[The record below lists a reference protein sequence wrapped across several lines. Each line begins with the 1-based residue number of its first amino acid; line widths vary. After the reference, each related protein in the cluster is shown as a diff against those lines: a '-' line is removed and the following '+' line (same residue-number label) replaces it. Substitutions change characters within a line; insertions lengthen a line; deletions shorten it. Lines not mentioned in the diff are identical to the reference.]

1 MTVKMNITMCNTII
15 TIYELLVSNNTKEG
29 FSQYVFKVTGVT
41 AEDKFFEDFDDAF
54 EEFKNRINECY
65 YG

>member
-1 MTVKMNITMCNTII
+1 MTVKMNITMCNTMI
-15 TIYELLVSNNTKEG
+15 TIYELLVSNDTI
-29 FSQYVFKVTGVT
+29 FKDIKNSISDLGS
-41 AEDKFFEDFDDAF
+41 AF

>member
-1 MTVKMNITMCNTII
+1 MTVKMNITMCNTMI
-15 TIYELLVSNNTKEG
+15 TIYELLVSNDTI
-29 FSQYVFKVTGVT
+29 FKVTGVT
-41 AEDKFFEDFDDAF
+41 AEDKFFENFDAAF

>member
-1 MTVKMNITMCNTII
+1 MNITMCNTMI
-15 TIYELLVSNNTKEG
+15 TIYELLVSNDTI
-29 FSQYVFKVTGVT
+29 FKVTGVT
-41 AEDKFFEDFDDAF
+41 AEDKFFENFDDAF

>member
-1 MTVKMNITMCNTII
+1 MTVKMNITMCNTMI
-15 TIYELLVSNNTKEG
+15 TIYELLVSNDLEMEE
-29 FSQYVFKVTGVT
+29 YAIFKVTGVT
-41 AEDKFFEDFDDAF
+41 AEDKFFENFDAAF